1 MAFCPNC
8 GTSVD
13 GRFCA
18 KCGASVGP
26 DSAAPA
32 GSPSSTPPPP
42 GAATSGMTDNVAGC
56 LAYIP
61 IVGIIFL
68 LIEPYNRNKAI
79 RFHAFQGLFLLAA
92 SIVTSII
99 LSAVASVFWG
109 LVFLMP
115 FIHLIFVGIWIFL
128 MFKTY
133 SGERIVLP
141 VIGPIAEKQA

>member
-13 GRFCA
+13 GKFCA
-18 KCGASVGP
+18 KCGASVGT
-26 DSAAPA
+26 DSGAPTSA
-32 GSPSSTPPPP
+32 PPTSGSTS
-42 GAATSGMTDNVAGC
+42 SGMTDNVAGA

-79 RFHAFQGLFLLAA
+79 RFHSFQGLFLLAA
-92 SIVTSII
+92 SIVASII
-99 LSAVASVFWG
+99 LSTVASIFWG

-115 FIHLIFVGIWIFL
+115 FVNLIFVGLWIFL

>member
-18 KCGASVGP
+18 KCGASVGT
-26 DSAAPA
+26 DSGA
-32 GSPSSTPPPP
+32 PSSAPPPP
-42 GAATSGMTDNVAGC
+42 GSSSSGMTDNVAGS

-61 IVGIIFL
+61 IIGIIFL

-92 SIVTSII
+92 SIVVNIVISTI
-99 LSAVASVFWG
+99 ASVMWS

-115 FIHLIFVGIWIFL
+115 FVHLIFVGIWIFL

-141 VIGPIAEKQA
+141 IIGPIAEKQA

>member
-18 KCGASVGP
+18 KCGASVGT
-26 DSAAPA
+26 DSGAPTSA
-32 GSPSSTPPPP
+32 PPPP
-42 GAATSGMTDNVAGC
+42 GSSSSGMTDNVAGA

-79 RFHAFQGLFLLAA
+79 RFHAFQGLFLVAA
-92 SIVTSII
+92 TIIVSIAM
-99 LSAVASVFWG
+99 SAIARVLWG

-115 FIHLIFVGIWIFL
+115 FVNLIFVGLWIFL
-128 MFKTY
+128 MYKTY

-141 VIGPIAEKQA
+141 II

>member
-8 GTSVD
+8 GASVD
-13 GRFCA
+13 GRLCA
-18 KCGASVGP
+18 KCGASVGT
-26 DSAAPA
+26 DSGAPT
-32 GSPSSTPPPP
+32 GTPPPP
-42 GAATSGMTDNVAGC
+42 GSSSSGLTDNVAAA

-92 SIVTSII
+92 TIAVSIVMSVI
-99 LSAVASVFWG
+99 ASVIWG

-115 FIHLIFVGIWIFL
+115 FINLIFVGIWIFL

-141 VIGPIAEKQA
+141 VIGPIAEKQ

>member
-1 MAFCPNC
+1 MAFCQNC
-8 GTSVD
+8 GAAVD

-18 KCGASVGP
+18 KCGAAVGQ
-26 DSAAPA
+26 DSGAPM
-32 GSPSSTPPPP
+32 GSSIPPSPES
-42 GAATSGMTDNVAGC
+42 GASGMTDNIAGA

-61 IVGIIFL
+61 IIGVIFL

-92 SIVTSII
+92 SIVTGIV
-99 LSAVASVFWG
+99 LSTVASIFWS

-115 FIHLIFVGIWIFL
+115 FVQLIFVGIWLFL

-133 SGERIVLP
+133 SGE
-141 VIGPIAEKQA
+141 

>member
-1 MAFCPNC
+1 
-8 GTSVD
+8 
-13 GRFCA
+13 
-18 KCGASVGP
+18 
-26 DSAAPA
+26 
-32 GSPSSTPPPP
+32 
-42 GAATSGMTDNVAGC
+42 MTDNVAGA

-61 IVGIIFL
+61 VIGIIFL

-92 SIVTSII
+92 SIVASIV
-99 LSAVASVFWG
+99 LSTVASIFWG

-115 FIHLIFVGIWIFL
+115 FVHLIFVGLWIFL

-141 VIGPIAEKQA
+141 IIGPIAEKQA

>member
-8 GTSVD
+8 GSSVD
-13 GRFCA
+13 GKFCA
-18 KCGASVGP
+18 KCGASVGA
-26 DSAAPA
+26 DSGAPTSA
-32 GSPSSTPPPP
+32 PPPT
-42 GAATSGMTDNVAGC
+42 GSSSSGMQDNVAGA

-61 IVGIIFL
+61 ILGIIFL

-92 SIVTSII
+92 SIVTSIV

-141 VIGPIAEKQA
+141 IIGPIAEKQA